1 MGILITGATGFV
13 GGAVAR
19 ALLDAGES
27 VHLLLRPGAN
37 TEAWSSLGANVFTG
51 SIADPAEVHRAA
63 AGCECVVHCAG
74 IGNSRSSTRALGWV
88 NVAGTENVL
97 NAASHAGCGRMIHLS
112 CANVTLYN
120 GDRVTWTAKDQP
132 PHEPIGAHA
141 KTKLLGEAIVLS
153 HLGKMDTAAIR
164 PRMVWGIGD
173 SSRLPELCREM
184 LGGGIRLVGSGDTLM
199 ATVHISNLIRAVL
212 GAIDAADVRGH
223 AFYVNDPEMHTSG
236 DFFGQLSTA
245 LGGPAPRR
253 GLSFGLSYTA
263 AKFRARFG
271 GRGLSPEDV
280 LERGRS
286 SYFDHQAAVEAIGYA
301 PQPSSAD
308 GMAALATWAQEQ
320 GGIEAIAARAHPPA
334 TDDDVRRQITQAA
347 PG

>member
-1 MGILITGATGFV
+1 MSILVTGATGFV
-13 GGAVAR
+13 GGAVAQ

-27 VHLLLRPGAN
+27 VHLLVRPEADSAHWRDAGA
-37 TEAWSSLGANVFTG
+37 EIFAG
-51 SIADPAEVHRAA
+51 SIADPEEVHRAA
-63 AGCECVVHCAG
+63 IGCECIVHCAG
-74 IGNSRSSTRALGWV
+74 LGNPRSSMKALGWV

-97 NAASHAGCGRMIHLS
+97 NAVSHAGCGRMIHLS

-164 PRMVWGIGD
+164 PPLVWGAGD
-173 SSRLPELCREM
+173 YSRLPQLCREM
-184 LGGGIRLVGSGDTLM
+184 LDGGVRLVGSGDTLM
-199 ATVHISNLIRAVL
+199 ATIHIQNLTRAVL

-223 AFYVNDPEMHTSG
+223 AFYVNDPEMHTSA
-236 DFFGQLSTA
+236 DFFGQLSAA
-245 LGGPAPRR
+245 LGGTAPRR
-253 GLSFGLSYTA
+253 GLSFGLAFAA
-263 AKFRARFG
+263 AKLRARFG
-271 GRGLSPEDV
+271 SGGLGPEDV

-301 PQPSSAD
+301 PEARSAD
-308 GMAALATWAQEQ
+308 GMATLAAWVQSE
-320 GGIEAIAARAHPPA
+320 GGVEAIALRARRPA
-334 TDDDVRRQITQAA
+334 TDASVREQITLAGTA
-347 PG
+347 